1 MDYLQAVNL
10 LSRPRFF
17 SAPADG
23 SSNGVGGGGASPG
36 GAGAKTFL
44 ADHLPR
50 LLASGT

>member
-17 SAPADG
+17 SLPAEG
-23 SSNGVGGGGASPG
+23 SSDGVGGGGAGAG

-50 LLASGT
+50 LLTSST